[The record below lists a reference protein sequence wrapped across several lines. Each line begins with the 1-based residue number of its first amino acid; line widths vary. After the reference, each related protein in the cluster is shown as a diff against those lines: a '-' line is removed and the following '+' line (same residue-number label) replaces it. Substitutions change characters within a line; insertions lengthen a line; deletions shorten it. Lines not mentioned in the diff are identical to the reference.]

1 MLSEESDNIND
12 ETNESLQKPY
22 KIVVSHRYPMRRE
35 TRSRERIIFDECNY
49 KLCTS
54 SSHVFHEFCNH
65 EYTKKSRNFTCLL
78 FYEVEFLDWD
88 QIMEKDADL
97 TVCAALKKKAV
108 KTSWKNRR
116 FVLTEFV
123 KTWDELVIDQLAEA
137 SKSWE
142 ESEPSFI
149 DLNLLLDCEKIS
161 EQNASLQELCDI
173 LQSNGFEVEAM
184 PDSDSF
190 GAYVPSPE
198 QGDLLKGIDNSLVG
212 LTKFSESLRSK
223 I

>member
-1 MLSEESDNIND
+1 LLSESDNVNE
-12 ETNESLQKPY
+12 ETNESLQEPY
-22 KIVVSHRYPMRRE
+22 KIVVTHSYPMRRE

-49 KLCTS
+49 KL
-54 SSHVFHEFCNH
+54 
-65 EYTKKSRNFTCLL
+65 Y
-78 FYEVEFLDWD
+78 
-88 QIMEKDADL
+88 
-97 TVCAALKKKAV
+97 
-108 KTSWKNRR
+108 
-116 FVLTEFV
+116 
-123 KTWDELVIDQLAEA
+123 QLAEA

-190 GAYVPSPE
+190 GAYVPCPE
-198 QGDLLKGIDNSLVG
+198 ESDGNSSDQESYC
-212 LTKFSESLRSK
+212 KFTYYVWFMSFGQSIECRNW
-223 I
+223 

>member
-1 MLSEESDNIND
+1 M
-12 ETNESLQKPY
+12 K
-22 KIVVSHRYPMRRE
+22 
-35 TRSRERIIFDECNY
+35 
-49 KLCTS
+49 
-54 SSHVFHEFCNH
+54 
-65 EYTKKSRNFTCLL
+65 TC
-78 FYEVEFLDWD
+78 
-88 QIMEKDADL
+88 
-97 TVCAALKKKAV
+97 
-108 KTSWKNRR
+108 
-116 FVLTEFV
+116 
-123 KTWDELVIDQLAEA
+123 DELVIDQLAEA

-198 QGDLLKGIDNSLVG
+198 QGNLLKGIDNSLVG
-212 LTKFSESLRSK
+212 LTKLLESFRSK
-223 I
+223 ILKFFFISTFTTFELLHTMLDMYGFHLENIVWKKIINKKMQLRIIS

>member
-1 MLSEESDNIND
+1 M
-12 ETNESLQKPY
+12 K
-22 KIVVSHRYPMRRE
+22 
-35 TRSRERIIFDECNY
+35 
-49 KLCTS
+49 
-54 SSHVFHEFCNH
+54 
-65 EYTKKSRNFTCLL
+65 TC
-78 FYEVEFLDWD
+78 
-88 QIMEKDADL
+88 
-97 TVCAALKKKAV
+97 
-108 KTSWKNRR
+108 
-116 FVLTEFV
+116 
-123 KTWDELVIDQLAEA
+123 DELVIDQLAEA

-198 QGDLLKGIDNSLVG
+198 QGNLLKGIDNSNVYVFHHVNG
-212 LTKFSESLRSK
+212 

>member
-1 MLSEESDNIND
+1 MF
-12 ETNESLQKPY
+12 
-22 KIVVSHRYPMRRE
+22 M
-35 TRSRERIIFDECNY
+35 F
-49 KLCTS
+49 
-54 SSHVFHEFCNH
+54 
-65 EYTKKSRNFTCLL
+65 TKKNTMQLL
-78 FYEVEFLDWD
+78 KRKQRKF
-88 QIMEKDADL
+88 
-97 TVCAALKKKAV
+97 
-108 KTSWKNRR
+108 RR

-123 KTWDELVIDQLAEA
+123 KTCDELVIDQLAEA

-198 QGDLLKGIDNSLVG
+198 QGNLLKGIENCSGGAHKVVRIL
-212 LTKFSESLRSK
+212 
-223 I
+223 

>member
-1 MLSEESDNIND
+1 MVSISPFLTFFFNSKTVLIIPCCFLPIYRKFLLSEELDNVND

-22 KIVVSHRYPMRRE
+22 KIVVSHSYPMRRE

-49 KLCTS
+49 KL
-54 SSHVFHEFCNH
+54 
-65 EYTKKSRNFTCLL
+65 Y
-78 FYEVEFLDWD
+78 
-88 QIMEKDADL
+88 
-97 TVCAALKKKAV
+97 
-108 KTSWKNRR
+108 
-116 FVLTEFV
+116 
-123 KTWDELVIDQLAEA
+123 QLAEA

-198 QGDLLKGIDNSLVG
+198 QGNLLKGIDNSLLW
-212 LTKFSESLRSK
+212 LTKLLDSFRSK

>member
-1 MLSEESDNIND
+1 MLSEESNNVND

-22 KIVVSHRYPMRRE
+22 KIVVSHSYPMRRE

-49 KLCTS
+49 KL
-54 SSHVFHEFCNH
+54 
-65 EYTKKSRNFTCLL
+65 Y
-78 FYEVEFLDWD
+78 
-88 QIMEKDADL
+88 
-97 TVCAALKKKAV
+97 
-108 KTSWKNRR
+108 
-116 FVLTEFV
+116 
-123 KTWDELVIDQLAEA
+123 QLAEA

-198 QGDLLKGIDNSLVG
+198 QGNLLKGIDNSL
-212 LTKFSESLRSK
+212 LWLPKLLESFRSK
-223 I
+223 IYYFFFISTFTTFELLHTMLATYAWFPFRRYFLEKITNKKCNSEPFSKKCVTEM

>member
-1 MLSEESDNIND
+1 MLSESDDVND
-12 ETNESLQKPY
+12 EANESLQKPY
-22 KIVVSHRYPMRRE
+22 KIVVTHSYPMRRE

-49 KLCTS
+49 KL
-54 SSHVFHEFCNH
+54 
-65 EYTKKSRNFTCLL
+65 Y
-78 FYEVEFLDWD
+78 
-88 QIMEKDADL
+88 
-97 TVCAALKKKAV
+97 
-108 KTSWKNRR
+108 
-116 FVLTEFV
+116 
-123 KTWDELVIDQLAEA
+123 QLAEA

-173 LQSNGFEVEAM
+173 LQSNGFEVEAI

-198 QGDLLKGIDNSLVG
+198 QGNLLKGIDNCSGGAHKFVRILQKQDLVIF
-212 LTKFSESLRSK
+212 LYLNFYNFSTFTHNVGHIWFPFRKYFWKKL
-223 I
+223 